1 MTPTV
6 GRSIRFRLL
15 CLLGLVC
22 LHVWWMAPSAAG
34 LPTGHPVRA
43 DTTDRASDT
52 DDPVEAALEGTPLG
66 PGQPHRIDFGG
77 GYEPGPGGQLSVRY
91 RYLGL
96 VDSELALEVGWAGQL
111 LGAASVTRVLQ
122 RDRLGRIR
130 LALTPRAFSTFTSLR
145 TFEGI
150 DTSERRTGIGLTAAA
165 RQEGAFRWSY
175 RQQAD
180 VTFARLHLNPFEGPG
195 RFQDLTTLTLG
206 VGADRVAFR
215 GLLARDL
222 ALTARLRGGWLH
234 GPDATPFATLR
245 LNARWHRPLSA
256 TTAYS
261 AEALGA
267 WATART
273 PAFERPS
280 FGGNETV
287 RGFRADA
294 FIGRTVAGVQQE
306 VWVPVPSATRWGR
319 RVRNLLTQ
327 HLRLAAFADVGM
339 VGGASADTGTT
350 LRAGTGLGVRIR
362 MGGFTLRADWAHRIS
377 DLRDGRWGG
386 GFFLTFRPDRAL
398 AP

>member
-1 MTPTV
+1 MTTGFLSRV
-6 GRSIRFRLL
+6 QVL
-15 CLLGLVC
+15 CLTCLACLGA
-22 LHVWWMAPSAAG
+22 WGMAPSAEA
-34 LPTGHPVRA
+34 PAAAHTAQA
-43 DTTDRASDT
+43 DTTDRAN
-52 DDPVEAALEGTPLG
+52 DPVDAALEGTPFA

-96 VDSELALEVGWAGQL
+96 SASELALEVGWAGQL
-111 LGAASVTRVLQ
+111 LGTASFTRVLQ
-122 RDRLGRIR
+122 RDRLGRVR
-130 LALTPRAFSTFTSLR
+130 TTLTPRAFSTFTSLR

-150 DTSERRTGIGLTAAA
+150 DTSERRTGIGLAAAA

-180 VTFARLHLNPFEGPG
+180 ATFARLHFNPFEGPG
-195 RFQDLTTLTLG
+195 RFQDLTALSLG

-215 GLLARDL
+215 GLVARDL
-222 ALTARLRGGWLH
+222 ALAARLRGGWLH
-234 GPDATPFATLR
+234 GPDATPFATVR
-245 LNARWHRPLSA
+245 VTARWHRPLGA

-267 WATART
+267 WATAST
-273 PAFERPS
+273 PTFERPS

-294 FIGRTVAGVQQE
+294 FIGRTVAGIQQE
-306 VWVPVPSATRWGR
+306 LWGPVPGATLWGR
-319 RVRNLLTQ
+319 RVRNILTQ
-327 HLRLAAFADVGM
+327 HLRLAAFGDVGV
-339 VGGASADTGTT
+339 VGGTSADDTTT
-350 LRAGTGLGVRIR
+350 LRAGTGLGVRLR
-362 MGGFTLRADWAHRIS
+362 MGGFTLRADWAHQVS

-398 AP
+398 PP

>member
-1 MTPTV
+1 MD
-6 GRSIRFRLL
+6 GQ
-15 CLLGLVC
+15 
-22 LHVWWMAPSAAG
+22 
-34 LPTGHPVRA
+34 PVRA
-43 DTTDRASDT
+43 DTTDRANDT
-52 DDPVEAALEGTPLG
+52 DDPVDAALEGTPFG

-96 VDSELALEVGWAGQL
+96 VNSELALEMGWAGQL
-111 LGAASVTRVLQ
+111 LGAASFTRVLQ

-130 LALTPRAFSTFTSLR
+130 TALTSRAFSTFTSLR

-150 DTSERRTGIGLTAAA
+150 DTSERRTGVGLAATA

-180 VTFARLHLNPFEGPG
+180 ATFARLHLNPLEGPG
-195 RFQDLTTLTLG
+195 RFQDLTTLSLG

-234 GPDATPFATLR
+234 GPHATPFATIR

-267 WATART
+267 WATAST
-273 PAFERPS
+273 PTFERPS

-294 FIGRTVAGVQQE
+294 FIGRSVAGVQQE
-306 VWVPVPSATRWGR
+306 VWVPVPGGTLWGR
-319 RVRNLLTQ
+319 RTRNVLTQ
-327 HLRLAAFADVGM
+327 HIRLAAFADVGM
-339 VGGASADTGTT
+339 VGGASADTAAT

-362 MGGFTLRADWAHRIS
+362 MGGFTLRADWAHRVS
-377 DLRDGRWGG
+377 DLRDGRWSG